1 MHFMK
6 EGKMPNKPRVY
17 VSVPDDSHLTDEQLS
32 LKIAILK
39 AIEDKGFELQ
49 IFHKAGRVADKAWN
63 FENARSLMS
72 DCHGAAILAFAKWR
86 DARLLKGEVA
96 DLPSEYNSFEGALA
110 IAEDVPILLVT
121 DRTVRTAGITYV
133 GGGIRVYFWPNDNS
147 QDWINRADFVE
158 YLSAWAE
165 KVYSRRKVFLGYCS
179 RAKAT
184 ADALTLYLERELSVK
199 VFNYAMDFRPGN
211 SILEQIEN
219 AAKEC
224 TCGVFLFT
232 NDDEMISGNES
243 QAAPRDNVIF
253 EIGYFI
259 RAKGKER
266 VLIIR
271 EQGAKIPAD
280 LGGVVY
286 LSLKDRS
293 QIATIE
299 TQIRK
304 FLEVRL

>member
-1 MHFMK
+1 MQ
-6 EGKMPNKPRVY
+6 NKPRVY
-17 VSVPDDSHLTDEQLS
+17 VSVPDDVHLTDEQLS
-32 LKIAILK
+32 LKKAILK
-39 AIEDKGFELQ
+39 AIEDKSLELQ
-49 IFHKAGRVADKAWN
+49 IFHQAGLVADMAWN
-63 FENARSLMS
+63 FEHAKNLMS
-72 DCHGAAILAFAKWR
+72 RCHGAVVLAFAKWR
-86 DARLLKGEVA
+86 DARLLNGQVD
-96 DLPSEYNSFEGALA
+96 DLPSEYNNFEGALA
-110 IAEDVPILLVT
+110 IAEDVPILVVT

-133 GGGIRVYFWPNDNS
+133 GGGIRIYFWPNDHG
-147 QDWINRADFVE
+147 QDWVNSEDFVK
-158 YLSAWAE
+158 YLSAWTQ

-184 ADALTLYLERELSVK
+184 ADALTLYLERDLNVK
-199 VFNYAMDFRPGN
+199 VLNYSMDFRPGN

-224 TCGVFLFT
+224 ACGVFLFT
-232 NDDEMISGNES
+232 NDDEMISGTEA

-253 EIGYFI
+253 EAGYFI

-271 EQGAKIPAD
+271 EEGAKMPAD

-304 FLEVRL
+304 FLEDRL